1 MTNSVNPPGPG
12 LHWQKRS
19 RIYCQHRQSGGG
31 NTPAP
36 GSAPRPCPSLRPPA
50 AGTCPAPHNK
60 RGRGGAGAGAGGG
73 SRGRQRGQ
81 QAGREPQGR
90 RGQRH
95 AHGPGSRRTH
105 THGPA
110 PRGRVPRAR
119 AAAGRAGSRRRQGG
133 SSAPAA
139 ERSAA
144 KRLSGLSSQPS
155 GRGGFSAAGG
165 SQSASRPAARA
176 RPAPRRPPRRTLP
189 RAPAAGG
196 ERARAAPRGSVGRE
210 LLPRRPRRPPV
221 SRQSPATGGWEC
233 ARVCV
238 ESPTGTCKR
247 DRERERDMHTH
258 RSVCGTAR
266 SPRQAVVSPHS

>member
-105 THGPA
+105 THG
-110 PRGRVPRAR
+110 RVPRAR
-119 AAAGRAGSRRRQGG
+119 AAVGRAGSRRRQGG

-155 GRGGFSAAGG
+155 GRGGFSAAG
-165 SQSASRPAARA
+165 SRQSASRPAARA

-189 RAPAAGG
+189 RAAAAGG
-196 ERARAAPRGSVGRE
+196 ERARAAPRGSVG
-210 LLPRRPRRPPV
+210 
-221 SRQSPATGGWEC
+221 SSCPA
-233 ARVCV
+233 ARVVLPYPGRARRRVGGNVRACV
-238 ESPTGTCKR
+238 WRVLQAHAKET
-247 DRERERDMHTH
+247 ERERDMHTH